1 MKTPEEFLQEN
12 GFVLAADL
20 DRQAMIATFLSEME
34 KGLAGQPSSLRMIPA
49 YVGVDGKIPAGTK
62 VAVLDAGG
70 TNFRSAIVSI
80 PPKIEE
86 RRNQPM
92 PGSRSYVTEDEFYM
106 AFAEEL
112 KRVAPMSTSKRF
124 GWCFSYNAD
133 VTPELDAKLNCW
145 TKGIQAPSIVGQF
158 VGSELV
164 KRMGGGSIAVVND
177 TVATLLAAKATEGDK
192 TYSSYIGFILGTGTN
207 TAYVEKNRNILKMP
221 DLDQGGS
228 MIINAESGA
237 FDKAPR
243 SRFDDAADAKTGNPG
258 VGLLEK
264 MIAGAYLGGVGL
276 EIYKAAAKEGF
287 FSKKAADAIGGL
299 GSLETMDFDNFCAGF
314 RKEGRDN
321 VLDSIFADPDDAKI
335 AKRLGIPVFER
346 AAVLT
351 AVQLAAFVIK
361 SGEGVEASA
370 PVAINADGSTYYK
383 TRAIPFDA
391 TVRRELDDML
401 VQRRNIHYA
410 ITPQVDDAPMVGAAI
425 AAML

>member
-1 MKTPEEFLQEN
+1 
-12 GFVLAADL
+12 
-20 DRQAMIATFLSEME
+20 
-34 KGLAGQPSSLRMIPA
+34 
-49 YVGVDGKIPAGTK
+49 
-62 VAVLDAGG
+62 
-70 TNFRSAIVSI
+70 
-80 PPKIEE
+80 
-86 RRNQPM
+86 
-92 PGSRSYVTEDEFYM
+92 
-106 AFAEEL
+106 
-112 KRVAPMSTSKRF
+112 
-124 GWCFSYNAD
+124 
-133 VTPELDAKLNCW
+133 
-145 TKGIQAPSIVGQF
+145 
-158 VGSELV
+158 
-164 KRMGGGSIAVVND
+164 
-177 TVATLLAAKATEGDK
+177 
-192 TYSSYIGFILGTGTN
+192 
-207 TAYVEKNRNILKMP
+207 
-221 DLDQGGS
+221 
-228 MIINAESGA
+228 
-237 FDKAPR
+237 
-243 SRFDDAADAKTGNPG
+243 
-258 VGLLEK
+258 

-314 RKEGRDN
+314 KKEGRDN

-335 AKRLGIPVFER
+335 AKKLGIPVFER

-361 SGEGVEASA
+361 SGEGVDASA